1 MATTTVRQH
10 ESRKKDQATRVRK
23 KKAQTMEIKL
33 RGPTGPRTRRGKQ
46 RPRYNAVKHG
56 IFSEV
61 VLRGREPIEQYESL
75 LCDLTRQFRPEGT
88 LEEVLVEK
96 LAMLLWRHRRL
107 VQTESAEIAKVTEFV
122 EEDTRNLRY
131 FDAEDRENRAGKEDA
146 LLHRCTNEFV
156 YLRAISLL
164 KDLRGGIKAR
174 GVNRVE
180 DCEFLRRI
188 YGGGAMGPAEGLY
201 LTYSNFAERVE
212 KVREVKADIPGLST
226 ENVSKGALQFIDLEI
241 EHLEQLKKIVEQNE
255 RLRVRYTVTASLVPH
270 QAVLD
275 RLLRYEASLDRSFDR
290 TLNQLERLQRMRL
303 GHAVPPPVKVEL
315 SP

>member
-10 ESRKKDQATRVRK
+10 ESRKKDQPTRVRK

-46 RPRYNAVKHG
+46 RSRYNAVKHG

-61 VLRGREPIEQYESL
+61 VLKGRESIEQYESL

-107 VQTESAEIAKVTEFV
+107 VQAESAEIAKVTEFV
-122 EEDTRNLRY
+122 EEDTRNRRY
-131 FDAEDRENRAGKEDA
+131 FDAEDRENRAGKEGA

-156 YLRAISLL
+156 YLRAISTL
-164 KDLRGGIKAR
+164 KLLRGAIQAR
-174 GVNRVE
+174 GVNRVQDSE
-180 DCEFLRRI
+180 ILRRI
-188 YGGGAMGPAEGLY
+188 YGGGAMGPADGLY
-201 LTYSNFAERVE
+201 MTFSVMVQAVE
-212 KVREVKADIPGLST
+212 MARELGLDPPELST
-226 ENVSKGALQFIDLEI
+226 EDVSKGVLQLIDLEI
-241 EHLEQLKKIVEQNE
+241 EGLEELKKTVEQTH
-255 RLRVRYTVTASLVPH
+255 RLRMRYTVTASLVPH

-303 GHAVPPPVKVEL
+303 GQAVPPPVKVEL

>member
-1 MATTTVRQH
+1 MPTTSVRQH
-10 ESRKKDQATRVRK
+10 ESRKNDQATRVRK
-23 KKAQTMEIKL
+23 KKAETMEIVL
-33 RGPTGPRTRRGKQ
+33 GGPTGPRTRRGKQ
-46 RPRYNAVKHG
+46 RSRYNAVKHG

-61 VLRGREPIEQYESL
+61 VLKGRESIEQYESL
-75 LCDLTRQFRPEGT
+75 LCDLTRQFRPEET

-188 YGGGAMGPAEGLY
+188 
-201 LTYSNFAERVE
+201 
-212 KVREVKADIPGLST
+212 
-226 ENVSKGALQFIDLEI
+226 
-241 EHLEQLKKIVEQNE
+241 
-255 RLRVRYTVTASLVPH
+255 
-270 QAVLD
+270 
-275 RLLRYEASLDRSFDR
+275 
-290 TLNQLERLQRMRL
+290 
-303 GHAVPPPVKVEL
+303 
-315 SP
+315 